1 MFQTCLHIPKLCIF
15 DLILVSAH
23 LAYDRQLLLDKVV
36 NWLRSN
42 VLASRSYDQ
51 ILLSSHDSVEAL
63 VVDRHQVARSE

>member
-15 DLILVSAH
+15 DLILYSAH

-42 VLASRSYDQ
+42 VLPSRSYDQ

-63 VVDRHQVARSE
+63 VVN

>member
-1 MFQTCLHIPKLCIF
+1 MSP

-42 VLASRSYDQ
+42 VLASRGNDQ
-51 ILLSSHDSVEAL
+51 ILLSSHDSVESL
-63 VVDRHQVARSE
+63 VVDRH